1 MRKTFKLGVLLAAGL
16 VLVSSASFA
25 GNEDRVGQAGAQQLL
40 INPWA
45 RSSGFGGANSA
56 SVTGLEAMYWN
67 VAGMS
72 FTRKTEV
79 MFSHTRWLVGS
90 DINLNTFGF
99 SQKMG
104 EASVLG
110 LGIMT
115 MDFGD
120 IPITTVDLPEG
131 DNGTF
136 SPQFMN
142 FGLSYA
148 KIFSNRIYGGIT
160 VRVVSES
167 ISNLNSMGFCFD
179 AGIQYVTSVGDRSK
193 ERNKDNLHFGIALKN
208 VGPPMQYSGDG
219 MSIRAVLNSGSNIT
233 LEQRSAQFELP
244 SLLNIGLTYHY
255 RMAEDHRLSFS
266 GTFTS
271 NSFSKDQYRAGL
283 EYAFKNYVML
293 RGGYVYEADVN
304 DQDMTTTDLAG
315 PAAGLTLRLPVGK
328 EKVSSIDLDYAYQV
342 TTRFAGIHSIG
353 VRIAL

>member
-1 MRKTFKLGVLLAAGL
+1 MRKTFKLGVFLACGL
-16 VLVSSASFA
+16 MLVSSASFA

-45 RSSGFGGANSA
+45 RSAGIGGANSA
-56 SVTGLEAMYWN
+56 SVTGLEAMFWN
-67 VAGMS
+67 VAGTS
-72 FTRKTEV
+72 FTRKTEI
-79 MFSHTRWLVGS
+79 MFNHTRWLVGS
-90 DINLNTFGF
+90 DININAFGLT
-99 SQKMG
+99 QKLG

-110 LGIMT
+110 IGIMS

-131 DNGTF
+131 NNGTF
-136 SPQFMN
+136 SPSFMN
-142 FGLSYA
+142 FGISYA
-148 KIFSNRIYGGIT
+148 KIFSNRIYGGVT

-167 ISNLNSMGFCFD
+167 ISNLNAMGVCFD

-193 ERNKDNLHFGIALKN
+193 ERNKDNLQFGIALKN

-255 RMAEDHRLSFS
+255 RANENHRVSLS

-283 EYAFKNYVML
+283 EYAFKNYLML
-293 RGGYVYEADVN
+293 RGGYVYEADIADAAV
-304 DQDMTTTDLAG
+304 TTTDLAG
-315 PAAGLTLRLPVGK
+315 PVAGLTLKLPIGK

-342 TTRFAGIHSIG
+342 TNRFAGVHSLGIRIG
-353 VRIAL
+353 L